1 MKTTSFIALVA
12 YCTLLGVKYAGRS
25 KSFQFS
31 VLKINSNIFIQRKIL
46 VCEHSGH
53 TDATIQ
59 KYKHYAN
66 QIENIKIKKKQ
77 NINGVSFN
85 LAFGFNINANN

>member
-31 VLKINSNIFIQRKIL
+31 VLKIICLFREKYWCVNTVVTQTQQYKNISIM
-46 VCEHSGH
+46 
-53 TDATIQ
+53 
-59 KYKHYAN
+59 
-66 QIENIKIKKKQ
+66 QIK
-77 NINGVSFN
+77 
-85 LAFGFNINANN
+85 